1 MIHSFL
7 RIWSHLLKKCLMENL
22 IFCAIDTTWKVSVF
36 GVFLVSIFPH
46 LDWIRRDTEYLTVF
60 SLSHRIQS
68 ECGKIWTRKTPNTDT
83 FDAVRCRDTNNL
95 PHNDVSEYKRILF
108 FNLEILILANVNF
121 LVITDF
127 ASVQIYYYNK
137 PISIIYVW

>member
-1 MIHSFL
+1 MWSNPHDPQFPADLVTFTEEVLNGKLNLLCNWHYMKSVG
-7 RIWSHLLKKCLMENL
+7 IWS
-22 IFCAIDTTWKVSVF
+22 FSGQYFPAF
-36 GVFLVSIFPH
+36 GLN
-46 LDWIRRDTEYLTVF
+46 TERYGV
-60 SLSHRIQS
+60 SHRIQS

-127 ASVQIYYYNK
+127 ARVQIYYYNK